1 MLKAANGRASANK
14 ADLNKQNND
23 LKNAIE
29 KHKGG
34 KQCAFDMSLFC
45 VWLTLFGLSMKI
57 LQSKG
62 YV

>member
-1 MLKAANGRASANK
+1 MLKAANQKANANK
-14 ADLNKQNND
+14 AELNKQNND

-34 KQCAFDMSLFC
+34 KQCAFDISLFC
-45 VWLTLFGLSMKI
+45 CWLVLFGLSMKI
-57 LQSKG
+57 LQGKG